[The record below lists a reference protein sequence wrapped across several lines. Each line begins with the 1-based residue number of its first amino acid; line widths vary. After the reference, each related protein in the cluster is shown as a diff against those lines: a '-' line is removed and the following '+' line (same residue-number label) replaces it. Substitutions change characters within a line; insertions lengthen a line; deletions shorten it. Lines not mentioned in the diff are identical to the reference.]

1 MKGTSAVSNAL
12 TLKSREL
19 AADTYIPYVRHA
31 DAHTIVLKSRALMT
45 MIALDGVA
53 FETADISDINAL
65 HRDLNTLLRN
75 IGDER
80 LALWS
85 HIIRRR
91 SNEYPD
97 GEYTNAFAAGLDAR
111 YRDRMTGEEL
121 FQNDL
126 YLTLVWSPAGDV
138 TEKVGALVRRLR
150 KARRDHVELDAEAH
164 KKVHDATQDAIAGL
178 ARYNPRLL
186 GLYEADGVVFSEPSE
201 VLHRL
206 IGGRPERVPL
216 TDGPISSAIYSDRV
230 IIGRET
236 VEQRYEGS
244 SRFAGLFGFKEYPAR
259 TRPGMLDGVLT
270 LPFELIVSQSFCFM
284 SKAAGK
290 EVMGRKQNQMVSAN
304 DKAGSQIEEL
314 TQALDELESNRFLLG
329 EHHLSLA
336 IYADS
341 VKQLADNMG
350 KARAHLTNGGAVVS
364 REDLGLEAAWW
375 AQLPGNFSLRPRSG
389 AITTRNFAALS
400 PFHGYPIGR
409 KDGNAWGPA
418 VALLKTASGSPFY
431 FNFHFGDL
439 GNTFVCG
446 PSGSGKTVILNFML
460 AQLQKHAPR
469 MVFFDKDRGADLF
482 VRAAGGTYLPLRNGQ
497 PTGCAPLKGL
507 ELTPA
512 NKVFLA
518 HWVGKLVTTD
528 RPLSVADTRDI
539 AMAIDGLA
547 DLPRAQRSL
556 AALRTFL
563 NNTESEGIA
572 ARIRRWEAGQPLGWV
587 FDNAED
593 DIGIG
598 ATFLGYDMT
607 DFLDNPEIRT
617 PLMSYLFHRVEQLI
631 DGQPIIIVIDEFW
644 KALAD
649 EGFRDFAQNK
659 LKTIRK
665 QNGLMLF
672 ATQSPRDAI
681 TSPIAHTIIEQ
692 CPTQIFMPN
701 SRGDRRDYV
710 DGFKLTDR
718 EFDLIGKELSAESRR
733 FIVKQG
739 QNSVVAELNLRGF
752 DEELAVLSGRTA
764 SVELV
769 DTLRQEFGNDPA
781 VWLKHFHQR
790 MRAAAVLPID
800 RKAG

>member
-1 MKGTSAVSNAL
+1 MSNIT

-19 AADTYIPYVRHA
+19 AAETYIPYVRHA
-31 DAHTIVLKSRALMT
+31 DANTIMLKSRAVMT
-45 MIALDGVA
+45 MIALDGIS
-53 FETADISDINAL
+53 FETADARDINAL

-91 SNEYPD
+91 SNEYPE
-97 GEYTNAFAAGLDAR
+97 GMFANPFAAGLDAK
-111 YRDRMTGEEL
+111 YRDRMTSEEL

-126 YLTLVWSPAGDV
+126 YLTLVWSPAGVV
-138 TEKVGALVRRLR
+138 TEKVGALVKRLR
-150 KARRDHVELDAEAH
+150 RSRRDHVELDAEAH
-164 KKVHDATQDAIAGL
+164 KKLHDATQDTIAGL
-178 ARYNPRLL
+178 TRYSPRLL
-186 GLYEADGVVFSEPSE
+186 GLYEADGIVLSAMSE

-206 IGGRPERVPL
+206 IGGRSERLPL

-236 VEQRYEGS
+236 IEQRYEGT

-259 TRPGMLDGVLT
+259 TRPGMLNGVLT
-270 LPFELIVSQSFCFM
+270 LPFELTVSQSFSFM

-314 TQALDELESNRFLLG
+314 TQALDDLESNRFLLG

-336 IYADS
+336 VYADS
-341 VKQLADNMG
+341 IKQLTDNMG
-350 KARAHLTNGGAVVS
+350 KARRHLTNGGAVVS

-400 PFHGYPIGR
+400 PFHGYPVGC
-409 KDGNAWGPA
+409 KDGNTWGPA

-482 VRAAGGTYLPLRNGQ
+482 VRAAGGTYLPLRNGR

-518 HWVGKLVTTD
+518 QWIGKLVATD
-528 RPLSVADTRDI
+528 RPLSVADTSDI

-547 DLPRAQRSL
+547 DLPRHQRSL

-563 NNTESEGIA
+563 DNTQAEGIA
-572 ARIRRWEAGQPLGWV
+572 ARIKRWEAGQPLGWV
-587 FDNAED
+587 FDNPED
-593 DIGIG
+593 NIGID
-598 ATFLGYDMT
+598 ANFLGYDMT

-631 DGQPIIIVIDEFW
+631 NGQRIIIVIDEFW

-649 EGFRDFAQNK
+649 EGFRDLAQNK

-681 TSPIAHTIIEQ
+681 VSPIAHTIIEQ
-692 CPTQIFMPN
+692 CPTQIFLPN

-718 EFDLIGKELSAESRR
+718 EFELIGRELGAESRR

-739 QNSVVAELNLRGF
+739 HNSVVAELNLGGF
-752 DEELAVLSGRTA
+752 DDDLAILSGRTA
-764 SVELV
+764 SVELA
-769 DTLRQEFGNDPA
+769 DELRQEFGDDPN
-781 VWLKHFHQR
+781 VWLEHFHKR
-790 MRAAAVLPID
+790 TRDASVSPLN
-800 RKAG
+800 RKAS